1 MKQAALAMP
10 FLALF
15 LFLFF
20 PIATT
25 AYPPAVGIV
34 GTSRDCSSCHL
45 NNGPWAD
52 DSKTIIDIV
61 AADTGESLRQPDG
74 SFLLEVERGRT
85 LTVVTQIGRAADDD
99 APPPLRNAWL
109 YLDPAQLETGSLSK
123 FAPGWSVNLPM
134 ACRIVGDDVKAYP
147 GASMTALPMT
157 VRPGDTGQNAE
168 LELQVMLT
176 RGESRKGTPNA
187 WLEGNYMVRKVNL
200 RVLDP

>member
-1 MKQAALAMP
+1 M
-10 FLALF
+10 
-15 LFLFF
+15 
-20 PIATT
+20 
-25 AYPPAVGIV
+25 
-34 GTSRDCSSCHL
+34 
-45 NNGPWAD
+45 NNGPWTD

-85 LTVVTQIGRAADDD
+85 RTVVTQIGRAADDD

-134 ACRIVGDDVKAYP
+134 ACRIVGDDVKTYP

-176 RGESRKGTPNA
+176 RGESNKGTPNA

>member
-1 MKQAALAMP
+1 MKQAALAMSVS
-10 FLALF
+10 ALF
-15 LFLFF
+15 LF
-20 PIATT
+20 PIAAT
-25 AYPPAVGIV
+25 AYPPAVGII
-34 GTSRDCSSCHL
+34 GTSRDCSSCHQ

-52 DSKTIIDIV
+52 DSKTVVDII

-74 SFLLEVERGRT
+74 TFLLEVERGTTR
-85 LTVVTQIGRAADDD
+85 TVVTQIGRAANDD

-134 ACRIVGDDVKAYP
+134 ACRIVGDDVKTYP

-157 VRPGDTGQNAE
+157 VRPGDTGQDAE
-168 LELQVMLT
+168 LELQLMLT
-176 RGESRKGTPNA
+176 RGESNKGNPNA
-187 WLEGNYMVRKVNL
+187 WLEGNYMVRKVIL